1 LPLRKTISLPF
12 SYPYFVL
19 KVYRVQKEML
29 TNKLMST
36 APTKEM
42 PMALITKML
51 NGIREMKAF
60 FLMFFLIE
68 K

>member
-1 LPLRKTISLPF
+1 
-12 SYPYFVL
+12 
-19 KVYRVQKEML
+19 ML